1 MVQVSVVLLTWN
13 SSRHI
18 GAAMD
23 ALSREIARLPAE
35 VLVIDN
41 GSADDSAAIAA
52 AHLPQARIVRNP
64 TNRGVARARNQGAR
78 LARGRYVLFLDSD
91 TEMQPGSLEA
101 MVRFLDTHPTAAVV
115 GPRLVYPDGVFQYS
129 ARRFP
134 TVPGKL
140 LRLLPLAW
148 RRTLTRAV
156 SEEMLDADWSVLQ
169 RVDYVIGACQLVRRE
184 VFEAVGGLD
193 DRMFYG
199 PEDVDLC
206 LRVWQAGGEVYYLP
220 EAVVVHGEQR
230 LTHRRL
236 SLLTLRH
243 GAALAHYFW
252 KHRYFWRRPA
262 FVRARSGRPR
272 VLELITL
279 SEWGG
284 AQACVF
290 TLARGLRQDY
300 DVTVACA
307 PGGPL
312 VARLRAEG
320 IAVVEIP
327 TLVRAPSPFA
337 DLRTLLWLAA
347 WMRRERFHIVHCH
360 STKAGLLGRF
370 AARLAGVPAILF
382 TVHGWP
388 FAGWWHPV
396 HRAVVALAERAA
408 ARLSTAMI
416 CVCVH
421 DHRVALQMRIAPP
434 DRLVVIPNGVDPAP
448 FLAASDDSPADPDAD
463 VGQEAAGPAGRAL
476 TAVAVGRL
484 TEQKDP
490 GTLLDA
496 WRRVG
501 GPHVLLL
508 VGDGPLRADLEAR
521 CRAAG
526 LAGRVVLTGV
536 RDDVPA
542 VLRRADVF
550 VLASRW
556 EGLPLAIIE
565 AMMSGLPIVATT
577 VGGVPEVVVEG
588 ETGLL
593 VSPQDPEALARALER
608 LLGDGAL
615 RHRMGAAGRQRALR
629 EFAADRM
636 LRQTAMLYAR
646 VLDASRR
653 PLSRVGVAGR
663 AHRS

>member
-1 MVQVSVVLLTWN
+1 MVQVSVVVLTWN
-13 SSRHI
+13 SARHI
-18 GAAMD
+18 GAALD
-23 ALSREIARLPAE
+23 ALGREIARVPAE

-41 GSADDSAAIAA
+41 GSTDDSVAIAA
-52 AHLPQARIVRNP
+52 ARLPQARIVRNP

-91 TEMQPGSLEA
+91 TEMRPGSLDA
-101 MVRFLDTHPTAAVV
+101 MVRFLDTHPAAAVV
-115 GPRLVYPDGVFQYS
+115 GPRLVYPDGAFQYS

-134 TVPGKL
+134 TVPG
-140 LRLLPLAW
+140 W
-148 RRTLTRAV
+148 RRALARAV
-156 SEEMLDADWSVLQ
+156 SEEMLDADWSVVQ
-169 RVDYVIGACQLVRRE
+169 RVDYVIGACQLVRRD

-206 LRVWQAGGEVYYLP
+206 LRVWRAGGEVYYLP
-220 EAVVVHGEQR
+220 DAVVVHREQR
-230 LTHRRL
+230 ITHRRL
-236 SLLTLRH
+236 SALTLRH
-243 GAALAHYFW
+243 GAALAYYFW
-252 KHRYFWRRPA
+252 KHRYVWRRPA
-262 FVRARSGRPR
+262 PAPIGVGRPR
-272 VLELITL
+272 VLELVTL

-290 TLARGLRQDY
+290 ALARGLRAAY
-300 DVTVACA
+300 EVTVACA

-312 VARLRAEG
+312 VSRLRAEG

-327 TLVRAPSPFA
+327 TLVRTPRPLA
-337 DLRTLLWLAA
+337 DLRTLWWLVG
-347 WMRRERFHIVHCH
+347 WMRRERFDLVHCH

-370 AARLAGVPAILF
+370 AAWMAGVPAILF

-396 HRAVVALAERAA
+396 QRAVVALAERVA

-416 CVCVH
+416 CVCEH

-448 FLAASDDSPADPDAD
+448 FLPADDGVAGGRDARADAEADPPDH
-463 VGQEAAGPAGRAL
+463 AL
-476 TAVAVGRL
+476 IAVAVGRL

-490 GTLLDA
+490 ATLLDA
-496 WRRVG
+496 WRRVR
-501 GPHVLLL
+501 GPHRLLL
-508 VGDGPLRADLEAR
+508 VGDGPMRPALEAR
-521 CRAAG
+521 CRAEG
-526 LAGRVVLTGV
+526 LDGRVVIAGP
-536 RDDVPA
+536 RDDVA
-542 VLRRADVF
+542 AILRRADVF

-577 VGGVPEVVVEG
+577 VGGVPEAVAEG

-593 VSPQDPEALARALER
+593 VPPQEPGALARALER
-608 LLGDGAL
+608 LLGDAAL
-615 RHRMGAAGRQRALR
+615 RRRMGAAGRQRALR
-629 EFAADRM
+629 EYVVDRM
-636 LRQTAMLYAR
+636 LRQTAALYAR
-646 VLDASRR
+646 VLEGARR
-653 PLSRVGVAGR
+653 PLAGVGGAGR
-663 AHRS
+663 ARSW

>member
-1 MVQVSVVLLTWN
+1 MVQVSVVVLTWN
-13 SSRHI
+13 SARHI
-18 GAAMD
+18 GAALD
-23 ALSREIARLPAE
+23 ALGREIARVPAE

-41 GSADDSAAIAA
+41 GSTDDSVAIAA
-52 AHLPQARIVRNP
+52 ARLPQARIVRNP

-78 LARGRYVLFLDSD
+78 LARGRYILFLDSD
-91 TEMQPGSLEA
+91 TEMRPGSLEA
-101 MVRFLDTHPTAAVV
+101 MVRFLDTHPAAAVV
-115 GPRLVYPDGVFQYS
+115 GPRLVYPDGGFQSS

-140 LRLLPLAW
+140 ARLLPLAW
-148 RRTLTRAV
+148 RRALARVV
-156 SEEMLDADWSVLQ
+156 SEEMLDADWSVVQ

-206 LRVWQAGGEVYYLP
+206 LRVWRAGGEVYYLP
-220 EAVVVHGEQR
+220 EAVVVHREQR
-230 LTHRRL
+230 ITHRRP
-236 SLLTLRH
+236 SRLTVRH
-243 GAALAHYFW
+243 GAALAYYFW
-252 KHRYFWRRPA
+252 KHRYVWRRPTPA
-262 FVRARSGRPR
+262 PTGSGRRR

-290 TLARGLRQDY
+290 TLARGLRAAY
-300 DVTVACA
+300 DVTVGCA

-312 VARLRAEG
+312 VSRLRAEG

-327 TLVRAPSPFA
+327 TLVRTPSLLA
-337 DLRTLLWLAA
+337 DLRTLWWLVA
-347 WMRRERFHIVHCH
+347 WMRRERFDIVHCH

-370 AARLAGVPAILF
+370 AARMAGVPAILF

-388 FAGWWHPV
+388 FAGWWPPV
-396 HRAVVALAERAA
+396 YRTVVALAERAA

-416 CVCVH
+416 CVCDH
-421 DHRVALQMRIAPP
+421 DHRVALQLRIAPP

-448 FLAASDDSPADPDAD
+448 FLAPGDGVSAGRDARADPEAD
-463 VGQEAAGPAGRAL
+463 PPDRPL

-490 GTLLDA
+490 ATLLDA
-496 WRRVG
+496 WRRVR
-501 GPHVLLL
+501 GPHRLLL
-508 VGDGPLRADLEAR
+508 VGDGPMRAALEAR
-521 CRAAG
+521 CRAEG
-526 LAGRVVLTGV
+526 LDGRVVIAGV
-536 RDDVPA
+536 RDDVA
-542 VLRRADVF
+542 AILRRADVF

-577 VGGVPEVVVEG
+577 VGGVPEAVAEG

-593 VSPQDPEALARALER
+593 VPPQAPGALALALER
-608 LLGDGAL
+608 LLGDAAL
-615 RHRMGAAGRQRALR
+615 RRRMGAAGRQRALR

-636 LRQTAMLYAR
+636 LAQTAALYAR
-646 VLDASRR
+646 VLSASRHR
-653 PLSRVGVAGR
+653 LPPAGAGGR
-663 AHRS
+663 AHRW